1 MRRSDRLCAVR
12 NAAVMLIALAIAA
25 GCATQGPRP
34 SETVPAAPANFP
46 VQYYRDAVAKG
57 EPVYRI
63 DPAQSL
69 LVIEVHR
76 SGSLAR
82 LGHDHV
88 VASHDIRGLVAP
100 DAGRADLYVE
110 LNRLV
115 VDEPSLRSEAGF
127 DTQPSDDDIAGTR
140 RNMLNELQTDQ
151 YPFARISVSA
161 IGTGDA
167 RSQFKVAVTLREAT
181 REFEAPVQIQSSTEA
196 ISVKGNLSLRQTDF
210 GLNPLSVLGGAIQ
223 VQDQIDLRFRIR
235 ATRIWRA
242 DDA

>member
-1 MRRSDRLCAVR
+1 
-12 NAAVMLIALAIAA
+12 LIVVAIAA

-34 SETVPAAPANFP
+34 SEIALAAPANLP
-46 VQYYRDAVAKG
+46 LQYYRDAVAKG
-57 EPVYRI
+57 ETVYSI
-63 DPAQSL
+63 DPAQSV

-76 SGSLAR
+76 AGSLAR

-88 VASHDIRGLVAP
+88 VASHDIQGLVAP
-100 DAGRADLYVE
+100 DVGRADLYVE

-115 VDEPSLRSEAGF
+115 VDEPNLRSQAGF
-127 DTQPSDDDIAGTR
+127 DTQPSDEDISGTR

-167 RSQFKVAVTLREAT
+167 RSQLRVAVTLRETT
-181 REFEAPVQIQSSTEA
+181 RELTAPVQIQRSTDA
-196 ISVKGNLSLRQTDF
+196 ISVNGNLSLRQTDF
-210 GLNPLSVLGGAIQ
+210 GLKPLSVLGGAIQ

-235 ATRIWRA
+235 ATRVGRA
-242 DDA
+242 GDA